1 MAAIPKRYQGVS
13 SRVTYGFRDTYLMDL
28 NFGYTGSENFQPGK
42 QFGFFPSFAFGWIPT
57 QYDIVKEKFPWLDHL
72 KLRGSYGLV
81 GNDRITDKRFPYLT
95 IVNSGAPL
103 GWGGNVGGGISE
115 SVIGADNLEWEKSKN

>member
-1 MAAIPKRYQGVS
+1 MSSEKNLQDIANADSNFKTMAAIPKRYQGVS

-81 GNDRITDKRFPYLT
+81 GM
-95 IVNSGAPL
+95 
-103 GWGGNVGGGISE
+103 
-115 SVIGADNLEWEKSKN
+115 IG